1 MNFYTLDNHW
11 CFTYLNINE
20 ISQHRTLLGKNI
32 WEEFPELRIG
42 IFYQTCLKVMEDH
55 HNAYLQEFCPIQGA
69 WCDIYIYPSHLG
81 LAIYSIDIYE
91 RIKLDS
97 QSNNYTLHK
106 EKMSAVSV
114 GNGEKSYKDIQ
125 ERLDLLLKNIH
136 PICKEKTKIA
146 LPTSEGVTFIK
157 ILDIMYCKASGN
169 YTEIYLK
176 GGKKYL
182 VSRQLKEYELQL
194 SEHNFF
200 RIHHSSLVHL
210 DYLQHYI
217 KGDGGYVV
225 MSDNA
230 SLDVSRR
237 RKDSFLERLGY
248 KS

>member
-1 MNFYTLDNHW
+1 MNFYALDGNW
-11 CFTYLNINE
+11 CFTYVNINE
-20 ISQHRTLLGKNI
+20 PLQHCTLLGKNI
-32 WEEFPELRIG
+32 WEEFSELKGG
-42 IFYQTCLKVMEDH
+42 IFYKTCLKAIEDQQ
-55 HNAYLQEFCPIQGA
+55 NSYLEEYCPIQDS
-69 WCDIYIYPSHLG
+69 WCEKYIYPSPSG
-81 LAIYSIDIYE
+81 LAIYSINSCQKIKMGGGNDLLFHKE
-91 RIKLDS
+91 RIRMAFVD
-97 QSNNYTLHK
+97 N
-106 EKMSAVSV
+106 
-114 GNGEKSYKDIQ
+114 YKDIQ
-125 ERLDLLLKNIH
+125 ERLDLLLKNIK
-136 PICKEKTKIA
+136 PISKENTKIA
-146 LPTSEGVTFIK
+146 LPTSDGVTFIK